1 MSAELAQFV
10 FLLIKA
16 VALPVVIVLMVA
28 FAIYFERKFA
38 GFFQGRVGPTYL
50 GPWGSLQSFGDVLKL
65 ISKEDVIPER
75 SDKPVFKLAPY
86 IAFVPAFLVMA
97 VLPFGPVDPDGAAN
111 LFGHHFDFVI
121 VSSGYFDSG
130 LVLFL
135 AMGALAFYGVILA
148 GWASNSNYSLLGG
161 LRAGAQMISYELAMG
176 FSVVGV
182 MIMAGSLSLVDIVDA
197 QAGDFW
203 HWYFIPQIVGGVV
216 FFVATIAELN
226 RTPFDLP
233 EAEQELVAGYLTEYS
248 GMRWGM
254 FYLAEYV
261 NMIVVSGIVATLYL
275 GGWRAP
281 LQVLD
286 FIPGP
291 VWLFLKII
299 FLMFLYMWIRWT
311 IFRYRYN
318 QLMSIGWKVLLP
330 VSLTNLVVTAVIVSL
345 AG

>member
-1 MSAELAQFV
+1 MSDELTQFL
-10 FLLIKA
+10 FLVIKA
-16 VALPVVIVLMVA
+16 VALPLLVVLIVA

-65 ISKEDVIPER
+65 ISKEDVIPVR
-75 SDKPVFKLAPY
+75 ADRPVFKLAPY
-86 IAFVPAFLVMA
+86 IAFLPAFLVLA
-97 VLPFGPVDPDGAAN
+97 VLPFGPVQSKVTSAPA
-111 LFGHHFDFVI
+111 LLGHRFNYVI
-121 VSSGYFDSG
+121 ADFDSG
-130 LVLFL
+130 IVLFL
-135 AMGALAFYGVILA
+135 AMGALAFYGVVLA
-148 GWASNSNYSLLGG
+148 GWSSNNNFSLLGG
-161 LRAGAQMISYELAMG
+161 LRAGAQMVSYELAMG

-182 MIMAGSLSLVDIVDA
+182 MLLAGSLSLVEIVDA
-197 QAGDFW
+197 QAGNFW
-203 HWYFIPQIVGGVV
+203 DWYFIPQIVGGIV
-216 FFVATIAELN
+216 FFIASIAELN

-261 NMIVVSGIVATLYL
+261 NMVAVAGIVSTLYL

-281 LQVLD
+281 LAVLD

-291 VWLFLKII
+291 VWLFLKIC

-330 VSLTNLVVTAVIVSL
+330 VSLANLVVTAIVVSL
-345 AG
+345 VG

>member
-1 MSAELAQFV
+1 MSDAWVQLI
-10 FLLIKA
+10 FLVIKA
-16 VALPVVIVLMVA
+16 VVLPLVVVLLVA
-28 FAIYFERKFA
+28 FTIFFERKFA
-38 GFFQGRVGPTYL
+38 GFFSGRVGPTYL

-65 ISKEDVIPER
+65 LSKEDVVPDKA
-75 SDKPVFKLAPY
+75 DKPVFKLAPY
-86 IAFVPAFLVMA
+86 LAFLPAFLVMA
-97 VLPFGPVDPDGAAN
+97 VLPFGPVGGEPN
-111 LFGHHFDFVI
+111 LFGHRFDFVI
-121 VSSGYFDSG
+121 ANFDSG
-130 LVLFL
+130 VVLFL
-135 AMGALAFYGVILA
+135 AMGALAFYGVVLA
-148 GWASNSNYSLLGG
+148 GWSSNSNYSLLGG

-182 MIMAGSLSLVDIVDA
+182 MIMAGSLSLVDIVNG
-197 QAGDFW
+197 QQGDFW

-216 FFVATIAELN
+216 FFIATMAELN

-261 NMIVVSGIVATLYL
+261 NMILVSGIVATLYL
-275 GGWRAP
+275 GGWRSP
-281 LQVLD
+281 LVVLD

-291 VWLFLKII
+291 IWLLLKIF
-299 FLMFLYMWIRWT
+299 FLMFIYMWIRWT

-330 VSLTNLVVTAVIVSL
+330 LSLANLVVTAIVVRL